1 MPARDKPMADYRI
14 EGAARTVD
22 LRDYLRVVWKRR
34 WAIVATLIVTV
45 VSAQIFTSLQVPA
58 FQASA
63 TILIE
68 PETPKIVNIQEVVG
82 IGTLEDYY
90 STQYKLIQ
98 SRPIIESAI
107 GRLQKNKRL
116 PAFGDTDP
124 YRVVASSL
132 SVEPVKNTRLV
143 LVKYEDPDPTL
154 AADVANAIAS
164 EYVQYNLG
172 LKQQVAKEAVTW
184 LNEQLVSLR
193 AQAQQSSK
201 ALQTYQ
207 AQADLLGLQEQRQ
220 ITQQKMI
227 NLDRDYQTAQ
237 TQRMAAEA
245 KLRELSRIARDPTAD
260 VLSIAS
266 DDPLIRKLKEEA
278 SNLLVER
285 SKITQITK
293 EKHPDVLQID
303 AQIKQVNQRLHAEIQ
318 KLVRALETDLKVAR
332 TREETLLASVADLRK
347 EARKLNEREAQAMA
361 LQRDKDSNEELH
373 GAVLKRLKEAGVTTA
388 LEASNARIVE
398 AATPPPFPA
407 KPRKS
412 LIRVLSVIAGL
423 GLGIGV
429 AFLAESLDNKIRSS
443 ADVERAVGLPVLGI
457 VPAFRVKRGG

>member
-1 MPARDKPMADYRI
+1 MPVHNEPVRASSL
-14 EGAARTVD
+14 EGATTTAD
-22 LRDYLRVVWKRR
+22 LRDYLRVLWKRR
-34 WAIVATLIVTV
+34 WTIVAALIVTV
-45 VSAQIFTSLQVPA
+45 SSAQIFTSLQVPV

-63 TILIE
+63 TIMIE

-82 IGTLEDYY
+82 IGNLEDYY

-98 SRPIIESAI
+98 SRPIIEGAI
-107 GRLQKNKRL
+107 GQLKLNKRL
-116 PAFGDTDP
+116 PDVGGVDP
-124 YRVVASSL
+124 YLALFSSL

-154 AADVANAIAS
+154 AADVANAIAG
-164 EYVQYNLG
+164 EYVTYNLG
-172 LKQQVAKEAVTW
+172 LKQQAAKEAVTW

-193 AQAQQSSK
+193 TQAQQSSK
-201 ALQTYQ
+201 VLQAYQ

-227 NLDRDYQTAQ
+227 DLNRDYQTAQ
-237 TQRMAAEA
+237 TQRGATEA

-285 SKITQITK
+285 SKITQISK

-318 KLVRALETDLKVAR
+318 KLVRALESELKVAR
-332 TREETLLASVADLRK
+332 TREETLLASVADLRR
-347 EARKLNEREAQAMA
+347 EARKLNEREAQALA
-361 LQRDKDSNEELH
+361 LQREKDSTEEVH
-373 GAVLKRLKEAGVTTA
+373 ATVLKRLKEAGVTTA

-398 AATPPPFPA
+398 AATPPISPS
-407 KPRKS
+407 KPRKL
-412 LIRVLSVIAGL
+412 LIRVLSVISGL

-429 AFLAESLDNKIRSS
+429 AVLAESLDNKIRSS

-457 VPAFRVKRGG
+457 VPVFRVKRDG

>member
-1 MPARDKPMADYRI
+1 MGHRRSADRDSDLSADLHI
-14 EGAARTVD
+14 APGAH
-22 LRDYLRVVWKRR
+22 L
-34 WAIVATLIVTV
+34 
-45 VSAQIFTSLQVPA
+45 
-58 FQASA
+58 QASA

-68 PETPKIVNIQEVVG
+68 PETPKIVNIREVIG
-82 IGTLEDYY
+82 IGNLEDYY

-107 GRLQKNKRL
+107 GQLQKNKRL
-116 PAFGDTDP
+116 PAVGDSGDL
-124 YRVVASSL
+124 YRVIASSL

-154 AADVANAIAS
+154 AADVANAIAG
-164 EYVQYNLG
+164 EYVTYNLG
-172 LKQQVAKEAVTW
+172 LKQEAAKEAVVW

-227 NLDRDYQTAQ
+227 DLNRDYQTAQ
-237 TQRMAAEA
+237 TQRGATEA
-245 KLRELSRIARDPTAD
+245 KLRELSRIARDPTSGD

-266 DDPLIRKLKEEA
+266 DDPLIRKLKTEA
-278 SNLLVER
+278 SDLLIER
-285 SKITQITK
+285 SKISQISK

-318 KLVRALETDLKVAR
+318 KLVRALETDLKVAKN
-332 TREETLLASVADLRK
+332 REETLVASVADLRR
-347 EARKLNEREAQAMA
+347 EARKLNEREAQALA
-361 LQRDKDSNEELH
+361 LQREKDSNEEVH
-373 GAVLKRLKEAGVTTA
+373 ATVLKRLKEAGVTTA
-388 LEASNARIVE
+388 LAASNARIVE
-398 AATPPPFPA
+398 VATPPSSPA
-407 KPRKS
+407 KPRKM
-412 LIRVLSVIAGL
+412 LISVLSVIAGL

-429 AFLAESLDNKIRSS
+429 VFLAESLDNKIRSS
-443 ADVERAVGLPVLGI
+443 ADVERAVGLPILGI
-457 VPAFRVKRGG
+457 VPAFRVKRDG